1 VSPIT
6 KVAGYTGFLKRNTTG
21 STYVTVGQ
29 IMSLSAVGSS
39 RNLIDVSAHG
49 DSWSDFLPGR
59 QEGTEV
65 TLVIALDLADT
76 QHQAL
81 KTDYDATVPVAKNY
95 ELQHPGFATHA
106 LRFPA
111 YTTQYEEEAT
121 DDGAYTATVSLKI
134 ISPGVSVVT
143 PS

>member
-1 VSPIT
+1 MT
-6 KVAGYTGFLKRNTTG
+6 KVAGFNGFLKRNTTG

-29 IMSLSAVGSS
+29 IMSLGPVGSE

-49 DSWSDFLPGR
+49 DQWADFVVGR

-65 TLVIALDLADT
+65 ELVIAFDPADA
-76 QHQAL
+76 QHVAL
-81 KTDYDATVPVAKNY
+81 KTDYDAVTPVAKNY
-95 ELQHPGFATHA
+95 ELQHPAFATRA

-111 YTTQYEEEAT
+111 YTTRYEEEAT
-121 DDGAYTATVSLKI
+121 DDGAYEAHVTFKI
-134 ISPGVSVVT
+134 VSPGVSTVT

>member
-1 VSPIT
+1 MT
-6 KVAGYTGFLKRNTTG
+6 KVAGYTGFLKRNSTG

-49 DSWSDFLPGR
+49 DSWSDFIPGR

-65 TLVIALDLADT
+65 TLSVAFDPADA
-76 QHQAL
+76 QHVAI
-81 KTDYDATVPVAKNY
+81 KADYDATVPASRNY
-95 ELQHPGFATHA
+95 ELQHPGFATRA

-111 YTTQYEEEAT
+111 FVTQYEEETT
-121 DDGAYTATVSLKI
+121 DAGAYEMHCTLKI
-134 ISPGVSVVT
+134 VSPGVSVVT

>member
-1 VSPIT
+1 LT
-6 KVAGYTGFLKRNTTG
+6 KVAGYTGFLKRNSTG

-49 DSWSDFLPGR
+49 DSWSDFIPGR

-65 TLVIALDLADT
+65 TLSVAYDPNDA
-76 QHQAL
+76 QHVAI
-81 KTDYDATVPVAKNY
+81 KTDYDATVPAARNY
-95 ELQHPGFATHA
+95 QLQHPAFASRA
-106 LRFPA
+106 IQFPA
-111 YTTQYEEEAT
+111 YVTQYEEEAT
-121 DDGAYTATVSLKI
+121 DDGAYEMHCTLKI
-134 ISPGVSVVT
+134 VSPGLSVVT

>member
-1 VSPIT
+1 MT
-6 KVAGYTGFLKRNTTG
+6 KVAGYTGLLKRNTTG

-29 IMSLSAVGSS
+29 IMSISAVGST

-59 QEGTEV
+59 QEGSEV
-65 TLVIALDLADT
+65 TLIIAFDPADT
-76 QHQAL
+76 QHVAL
-81 KTDYDATVPVAKNY
+81 KTDYDATVPVARNY
-95 ELQHPGFATHA
+95 ELQHPAFATRA

-121 DDGAYTATVSLKI
+121 DDGAYTAMVTFKI
-134 ISPGVSVVT
+134 VSPGVSVVT